1 MGAYPAAKKTS
12 EATAPAATVTP
23 VTPAFDGGWCYGLGL
38 AFLLFLI
45 LILLVLG
52 FGFLFY

>member
-12 EATAPAATVTP
+12 VAVAPAAP
-23 VTPAFDGGWCYGLGL
+23 VSPAYDGGWFCGLGL

-45 LILLVLG
+45 LVLLVVG
-52 FGFLFY
+52 FGFLGFW

>member
-1 MGAYPAAKKTS
+1 MGAYPAAKKKS

-45 LILLVLG
+45 LILLVLS